1 MFEMKGQDNGEL
13 LKNIGIQLQNMAGQI
28 QNMGNQLSNF
38 NQNFGMQLLNFG
50 IQISNLATQ
59 IFNIGIQIPNQI
71 NQFNLIN
78 NMQLM
83 NMNNL
88 DEKNERLFPVVTITF
103 RNESKGI
110 VTKITASNENT
121 LEEYLYL
128 YIQRIGENPD
138 YIKENFFFYNGKQID
153 KTKKV
158 KEIGI
163 INGENIVV
171 IESGY
176 WNYKR
181 IVIESGC
188 IGSKFEK
195 K

>member
-13 LKNIGIQLQNMAGQI
+13 LKNIGFQLQNMAGQI
-28 QNMGNQLSNF
+28 QNIWNQLSNF

-78 NMQLM
+78 NMQFM

-88 DEKNERLFPVVTITF
+88 NEKNERLFPIVTITF
-103 RNESKGI
+103 NNESKGI
-110 VTKITASNENT
+110 VTNITASNENT
-121 LEEYLYL
+121 LKEYLDL

-138 YIKENFFFYNGKQID
+138 YIKENFFLYNGKQID

-163 INGENIVV
+163 INGDNIVV
-171 IESGY
+171 IES
-176 WNYKR
+176 R
-181 IVIESGC
+181 FIAP
-188 IGSKFEK
+188 KFEIK
-195 K
+195 